1 MSNLRK
7 QIKWIN
13 KRGFVLF
20 SLTAY
25 VSVLLLTGAI
35 VWAAQATSSNNSS
48 SDPRLDN
55 IGRVLTSFDTD
66 SDDGAKALV
75 IQLDGKIVAA
85 GFSGINFQR
94 RWMCNWWTC
103 SN

>member
-1 MSNLRK
+1 LYG
-7 QIKWIN
+7 QP
-13 KRGFVLF
+13 G
-20 SLTAY
+20 
-25 VSVLLLTGAI
+25 LLLVTIA
-35 VWAAQATSSNNSS
+35 V

-103 SN
+103 SKLLRQLGLDITGFQFLMLGYRV